1 MKRDIRNDQARYNA
15 WIEEVKETGIP
26 NLTKENSDL
35 IIQHI
40 EDMEAGRNV
49 NRKSKA
55 GRRGYNT
62 LNTRRSWLIVI
73 FKNLEKRGIKDITEI
88 TEKQIHDFFDDVKK
102 GIVKTQKGKTYGK
115 SVRDQIKAFRAL
127 WNWYMKTQR
136 KLHNETNGEKGKLV
150 IDITEELSAEKNGD
164 DFVYFTLEQLK
175 EMMPYFS
182 EDEQVR
188 LLFMFDTIIRSP
200 TELMNVKV
208 SDIHDNFEQLTIRDE
223 VAKTYGRTIKLLL
236 CSDELKKYVKKN
248 ELKQNDYL
256 FNFSPS
262 NFNKK
267 LKQVAKKVL
276 GTGTSKGGESYDKIS
291 LYDFRHS
298 GACHWRLGAY
308 KTKIDALMYRGG
320 WSNLSTLN
328 YYTKK
333 IGMRDSIE
341 KTDLLIDVD
350 RTELEKL
357 KEKNSALLKRV
368 YELGQG
374 VKKLTAKRVK
384 SDEILNA
391 LTKDPESLK
400 LLATALGKLG
410 LVDRLMKI

>member
-62 LNTRRSWLIVI
+62 LNTRKSWLITV
-73 FKNLEKRGIKDITEI
+73 FKNLEKRGIKDITKI

-200 TELMNVKV
+200 IELMNVKV

-236 CSDELKKYVKKN
+236 CSDELEKYVKKN

-267 LKQVAKKVL
+267 LKQVAKVVL
-276 GTGTSKGGESYDKIS
+276 GTGISKGGESYDKIS

-357 KEKNSALLKRV
+357 KEENSTLLKKV

-374 VKKLTAKRVK
+374 IKKLAAKRVK

>member
-267 LKQVAKKVL
+267 LKQVAKVVL
-276 GTGTSKGGESYDKIS
+276 GTGISKGGESYHKIS

>member
-62 LNTRRSWLIVI
+62 LNTRKSWLITI
-73 FKNLEKRGIKDITEI
+73 FKNLEKIGIKDVAKI
-88 TEKQIHDFFDDVKK
+88 TEKQIHNFFDDVKK
-102 GIVKTQKGKTYGK
+102 GIIKKQNGGTYGK
-115 SVRDQIKAFRAL
+115 SVRDQVKAFRAL
-127 WNWYMKTQR
+127 WNWYMKAQR
-136 KLHNETNGEKGKLV
+136 KLYNETNGKKGKLI
-150 IDITEELSAEKNGD
+150 IDITEELSADKNGN

-175 EMMPYFS
+175 HMMTYFS
-182 EDEQVR
+182 KDEQTR

-208 SDIHDNFEQLTIRDE
+208 SDIHDDFEQLTIRDE
-223 VAKTYGRTIKLLL
+223 VTKTYGRTIKLLL
-236 CSDELKKYVKKN
+236 CSEELRKYVKRN
-248 ELKQNDYL
+248 ELKQDDYL
-256 FNFSPS
+256 FSFSPS

-267 LKQVAKKVL
+267 LKQIAKKVL
-276 GTGTSKGGESYDKIS
+276 GTGTSKGGESYEKIS

-341 KTDLLIDVD
+341 KSDLLIDVD
-350 RTELEKL
+350 RTALDELK
-357 KEKNSALLKRV
+357 KENSALLTKV
-368 YELGQG
+368 YDLSQG
-374 VKKLTAKRVK
+374 VKKLAAKRIK
-384 SDEILNA
+384 SDEILDA
-391 LTKDPESLK
+391 LTREPESLK
-400 LLATALGKLG
+400 LIANALSKFG
-410 LVDRLMKI
+410 LVDKLMKI

>member
-55 GRRGYNT
+55 GKRGYNT
-62 LNTRRSWLIVI
+62 LNTRRSWPIVI

-102 GIVKTQKGKTYGK
+102 GFVKKQNGEAYGK

-136 KLHNETNGEKGKLV
+136 KLHNETNGQKGKLV
-150 IDITEELSAEKNGD
+150 IDIPEELSAEKNGD

-208 SDIHDNFEQLTIRDE
+208 SDIHDDFEQLTIRDE
-223 VAKTYGRTIKLLL
+223 VTKTYGRTIKLLL
-236 CSDELKKYVKKN
+236 CSEELKKCVKRN

-267 LKQVAKKVL
+267 LKQVAKVVL
-276 GTGTSKGGESYDKIS
+276 GTGISKGGENYDKIS

-308 KTKIDALMYRGG
+308 RTKIDALMYRGG

-357 KEKNSALLKRV
+357 KEKNSGSLKRIH
-368 YELGQG
+368 ELGRDI
-374 VKKLTAKRVK
+374 KKLATKRVK

-391 LTKDPESLK
+391 LTKDPDSLK

>member
-1 MKRDIRNDQARYNA
+1 M
-15 WIEEVKETGIP
+15 
-26 NLTKENSDL
+26 
-35 IIQHI
+35 
-40 EDMEAGRNV
+40 
-49 NRKSKA
+49 
-55 GRRGYNT
+55 
-62 LNTRRSWLIVI
+62 
-73 FKNLEKRGIKDITEI
+73 
-88 TEKQIHDFFDDVKK
+88 
-102 GIVKTQKGKTYGK
+102 
-115 SVRDQIKAFRAL
+115 
-127 WNWYMKTQR
+127 
-136 KLHNETNGEKGKLV
+136 
-150 IDITEELSAEKNGD
+150 
-164 DFVYFTLEQLK
+164 
-175 EMMPYFS
+175 
-182 EDEQVR
+182 
-188 LLFMFDTIIRSP
+188 
-200 TELMNVKV
+200 
-208 SDIHDNFEQLTIRDE
+208 
-223 VAKTYGRTIKLLL
+223 
-236 CSDELKKYVKKN
+236 CSDELKKYVKKY

-276 GTGTSKGGESYDKIS
+276 GTGISKGGESYDKIT

-341 KTDLLIDVD
+341 KSDLLIDVD

-357 KEKNSALLKRV
+357 KEENSTLLKKV

-374 VKKLTAKRVK
+374 IKKLAVKRVK

-400 LLATALGKLG
+400 LLATALGKSG
-410 LVDRLMKI
+410 LVNRLMKI

>member
-200 TELMNVKV
+200 TELMNVRL

>member
-236 CSDELKKYVKKN
+236 CSDELQKYVKKN

-256 FNFSPS
+256 YNFSPS

-276 GTGTSKGGESYDKIS
+276 GTGISKGGESYDKIT

-357 KEKNSALLKRV
+357 KENNSALLKRV